1 MIIGITGGIG
11 VGKSTVAN
19 LLKEKGATVID
30 ADKIGWEILNQ
41 KKEQLVE
48 VFGRQIL
55 NKANQID
62 RKKLGKIVFED
73 HNKRKTLES
82 LVHPLL
88 LRELKK
94 RIAKEGSKLI
104 VVDCALIYEWGIQD
118 WFDFIILVK
127 SNLKTRVERLKE
139 KGYSLEEIK
148 RRMKAQLPNCEKS
161 ASFVIENEGSLARLR
176 LRVEQIWE
184 KIQLHMNSFGKSY

>member
-1 MIIGITGGIG
+1 MVIGITGGIG

-48 VFGRQIL
+48 VFGHQIL
-55 NKANQID
+55 NKAHQID

-73 HNKRKTLES
+73 YNKRKALENM
-82 LVHPLL
+82 VHPLL

-94 RIAKEGSKLI
+94 RIAKESSKLI

-127 SNLKTRVERLKE
+127 SNFKTRVERLKE
-139 KGYSLEEIK
+139 KGYSLEEIE
-148 RRMKAQLPNCEKS
+148 RRIEAQLPNCEKS
-161 ASFVIENEGSLARLR
+161 ASFVIENEGSLPRLR
-176 LRVEQIWE
+176 SQVEQIWG
-184 KIQLHMNSFGKSY
+184 KIQLYMNSFGKSY

>member
-19 LLKEKGATVID
+19 LLKEKGTTVID